1 MHTSDRLLPRAGP
14 GGGTSIRPGRPGAG
28 REPNGEGQ
36 PRAAHAGALS
46 ERDSGSAACARRAWG
61 LLHQRGRGAD
71 DRKSASRRVTQAC
84 APHAPLGTHQQ
95 GESGVPTYGS
105 RHHGAPRRRCPADWA
120 SEGAAQPLRRGPW
133 GRLGASTAEWRTG
146 SWRRSPHRPAGQ
158 GLCGAQPWEF
168 LLRFIHLRTRGHEGG
183 RAEGEGGEGA
193 DSLLS
198 GSPTQGR
205 IPGS

>member
-95 GESGVPTYGS
+95 GESGSP
-105 RHHGAPRRRCPADWA
+105 HMGAGITGLP
-120 SEGAAQPLRRGPW
+120 EGAARQTGPLRGQRSLCEGGPGVGW
-133 GRLGASTAEWRTG
+133 GPARLSGEQGAGGEARTG
-146 SWRRSPHRPAGQ
+146 Q
-158 GLCGAQPWEF
+158 Q
-168 LLRFIHLRTRGHEGG
+168 G
-183 RAEGEGGEGA
+183 RACVGH
-193 DSLLS
+193 SL
-198 GSPTQGR
+198 GNFF
-205 IPGS
+205 